1 MNFWGMKDIFLV
13 YFILLLLK
21 QFTNI
26 SAFHQTKIKIKYH
39 FSVDIALKRA
49 KERDD
54 VGKRTKWFLPG
65 GPERQEATELYRQ
78 AAVISEYVSSL
89 KRYS

>member
-1 MNFWGMKDIFLV
+1 VPAVILMVIEKLCLKMRRIKGFDFSLPEPFSLTDIVEARPL
-13 YFILLLLK
+13 
-21 QFTNI
+21 
-26 SAFHQTKIKIKYH
+26 TKIKIKYH

-65 GPERQEATELYRQ
+65 GPERQEATELYR
-78 AAVISEYVSSL
+78 
-89 KRYS
+89 